1 MGRMK
6 RDRKQPKQNRKL
18 ALAKESVRSLS
29 APDLSNVAGGRN
41 ALHDAKTVT
50 FPRCCRTA

>member
-1 MGRMK
+1 MK

>member
-6 RDRKQPKQNRKL
+6 RDRKKSKQKRKL
-18 ALAKESVRSLS
+18 TLAKESVCNLS
-29 APDLSNVAGGRN
+29 APDLSNVTGGRD

-50 FPRCCRTA
+50 FPLCCRTA